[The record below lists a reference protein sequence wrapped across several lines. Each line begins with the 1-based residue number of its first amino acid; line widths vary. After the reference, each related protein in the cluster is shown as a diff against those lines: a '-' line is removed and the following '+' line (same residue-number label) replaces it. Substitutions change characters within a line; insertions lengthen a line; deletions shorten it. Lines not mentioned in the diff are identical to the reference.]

1 VIRAV
6 PLPVRREQAAG
17 SKAARGMPAFPESLL
32 GRELQACKPEL
43 EPGKLVET
51 VIKSR
56 ICGYVVP
63 EKETA

>member
-1 VIRAV
+1 ML
-6 PLPVRREQAAG
+6 LPVGHEQRAG
-17 SKAARGMPAFPESLL
+17 GKAACGMPAFPKSFL
-32 GRELQACKPEL
+32 GWELQACKPKL

-63 EKETA
+63 EEEAA